1 MAYTLGQ
8 LSKIKQK
15 IISKLSSELDLANEE
30 GNVQDVL
37 DKYGIVFE
45 EDYVPVNT
53 RTMKVLVVG
62 ALAGSLKDYQIQAK
76 KIGVDPDNI
85 EFECDYDKLKRF
97 DANRLKDS
105 FEYSDIIY
113 GPNPH
118 KQVNTDG
125 FSSML
130 SMFKETPERFPRVI
144 VAGDSHGLKISISVF
159 KECFLKTRYFES
171 LN

>member
-1 MAYTLGQ
+1 MAYTIGQ
-8 LSKIKQK
+8 LSRIKQK
-15 IISKLSSELDLANEE
+15 IIAKISSELDIANEE
-30 GNVQDVL
+30 DRVQEIL

-45 EDYVPVNT
+45 EDYIPVDT
-53 RTMKVLVVG
+53 RTMKILVVG
-62 ALAGSLKDYQIQAK
+62 ALAGSLKDYQIIAK
-76 KIGVDPDNI
+76 KMGIHPDNI

-97 DANRLKDS
+97 DAARLKDS

-130 SMFKETPERFPRVI
+130 SMFKEAPERFPRVI
-144 VAGDSHGLKISISVF
+144 EACDSHHLKISISTF
-159 KECFLKTRYFES
+159 RDSILKTRYFET